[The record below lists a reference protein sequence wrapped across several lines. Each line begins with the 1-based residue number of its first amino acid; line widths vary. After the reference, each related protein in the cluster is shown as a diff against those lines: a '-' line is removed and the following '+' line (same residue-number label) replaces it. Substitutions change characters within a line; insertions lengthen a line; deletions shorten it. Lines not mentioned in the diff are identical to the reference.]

1 MVDGAPP
8 VAAPTRVR
16 GVRGVRLEVRHLSHR
31 FALKKAPLT
40 VLEEVS
46 LIVAPGTFVA
56 LLGPSGCGKS
66 TLLRILAGLE
76 QPMLGDVS
84 VDGQAIKGP
93 NPDRA
98 LVFQDPTLYPWRTVW
113 RNVAL
118 GPEARGRRV
127 TKDDPRVRHILER
140 VGLSAFA
147 HAYPSQLSG
156 GMAQRVALAR
166 VLVNDP
172 SLLLLDEPLGQLDA
186 LTRLTMQRELLR
198 LWEAGGFT
206 ALLVTHDVDEAVY
219 LADRV
224 LVLSPRPGRVVG
236 EVLIDAPRPRHHDDP
251 RVRALRKQVLTLLGF
266 DWT

>member
-1 MVDGAPP
+1 MVRAALPATGAMQ
-8 VAAPTRVR
+8 AR
-16 GVRGVRLEVRHLSHR
+16 GVYLEVRHLTHH
-31 FALKKAPLT
+31 FALKRAPLV
-40 VLEEVS
+40 VLENVS
-46 LIVAPGTFVA
+46 FIVAPGTFVA

-76 QPMLGDVS
+76 QPTLGDVF
-84 VDGQAIKGP
+84 VDGRPIDGP

-118 GPEARGRRV
+118 GPEARGQRV
-127 TKDDPRVRHILER
+127 AKDDPRVRHMLER

-166 VLVNDP
+166 VLVNEP

-206 ALLVTHDVDEAVY
+206 ALLVTHDVDEALS

-224 LVLSPRPGRVVG
+224 LVLSTRPGRVLG
-236 EVLIDAPRPRHHDDP
+236 EVAVEVPRPRHHDDA
-251 RVRALRKQVLTLLGF
+251 RFQELRKQVLTLLGF

>member
-1 MVDGAPP
+1 
-8 VAAPTRVR
+8 
-16 GVRGVRLEVRHLSHR
+16 VRGVRLEVRRLTHR
-31 FALKKAPLT
+31 FVLKRAPLT
-40 VLEEVS
+40 VLEDVS
-46 LIVAPGTFVA
+46 VSAAPGSFVA

-76 QPMLGDVS
+76 QPTLGEVS
-84 VDGQAIKGP
+84 VDGRQIEGP

-98 LVFQDPTLYPWRTVW
+98 LVFQDPTLYPWRSVW
-113 RNVAL
+113 RNVTL
-118 GPEARGRRV
+118 GLEARGQRM
-127 TKDDPRVRHILER
+127 TKDDPHVRHVLER
-140 VGLSAFA
+140 VGLAAFA

-166 VLVNDP
+166 VLVNEP

-206 ALLVTHDVDEAVY
+206 ALLVTHDVDEALS

-236 EVLIDAPRPRHHDDP
+236 EVVVEVPRPRHHADP
-251 RVRALRKQVLTLLGF
+251 RFQALRERVLTLLGF
-266 DWT
+266 DWI

>member
-1 MVDGAPP
+1 MVGGAPDSSP
-8 VAAPTRVR
+8 APR
-16 GVRGVRLEVRHLSHR
+16 VRGVRLEVRGLTHR
-31 FALKKAPLT
+31 FVLKRAPLT

-46 LIVAPGTFVA
+46 IRAAPGSFVA

-76 QPMLGDVS
+76 QPTLGDVS
-84 VDGQAIKGP
+84 VDGRRIDGP

-118 GPEARGRRV
+118 GSEARGQHVAR
-127 TKDDPRVRHILER
+127 DDPRVRQVLER

-166 VLVNDP
+166 VLVNEP

-206 ALLVTHDVDEAVY
+206 ALLVTHDVDEALS

-236 EVLIDAPRPRHHDDP
+236 EVTVDAPRPRHHDDP
-251 RVRALRKQVLTLLGF
+251 RVRARRQEILTLLGF